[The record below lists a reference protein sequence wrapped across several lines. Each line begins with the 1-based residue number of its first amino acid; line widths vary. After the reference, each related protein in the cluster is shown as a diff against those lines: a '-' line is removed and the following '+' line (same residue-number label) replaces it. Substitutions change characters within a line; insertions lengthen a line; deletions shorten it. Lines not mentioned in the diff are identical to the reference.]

1 MTSGWDAS
9 TSRRDPSGP
18 EPPEHEQLREL
29 LGAFVLGGLDA
40 EEHRAFSR
48 HLRTCAECQ
57 REAGQL
63 SGLPALLELARPAGQ
78 TAAVFATDGDLPPP
92 APLTERI
99 QRDRRRRRFVS
110 AGLAAAVAVVCLVVG
125 FVTRPLLVDDSPPAS
140 TSPGTT
146 VAAVGVGSSPVQ
158 GAVTVVSKQWGTQLE
173 LQAGQL
179 PTTRTM
185 AMWVVESGGHAYRVA
200 TWNATPAGRTNLTA
214 ACAVRSESIATVEIR
229 TGGGAR
235 IAEAKV
241 HG

>member
-1 MTSGWDAS
+1 MTSRW
-9 TSRRDPSGP
+9 DPSGP
-18 EPPEHEQLREL
+18 EPTEHQQLHEL
-29 LGAFVLGGLDA
+29 LGAFVLGGLDP

-48 HLRTCAECQ
+48 HLRTCTECQ

-63 SGLPALLELARPAGQ
+63 SGLPPVLELARQGGQ
-78 TAAVFATDGDLPPP
+78 PAAVFAADDALP
-92 APLTERI
+92 APASLTERMR
-99 QRDRRRRRFVS
+99 RDRRRRRFVS
-110 AGLAAAVAVVCLVVG
+110 VGLVAAVAVLCLVVG
-125 FVTRPLLVDDSPPAS
+125 FVTRPLLVDDSPLAS
-140 TSPGTT
+140 PSQGTT
-146 VAAVGVGSSPVQ
+146 IAAVGVGSSPVQ
-158 GAVTVVSKQWGTQLE
+158 GAVTVVNKQWGTQLE

-179 PTTRTM
+179 PTTGTM
-185 AMWVVESGGHAYRVA
+185 ALWVVESDGNAYRVA

>member
-1 MTSGWDAS
+1 MTSRW
-9 TSRRDPSGP
+9 DPSGP
-18 EPPEHEQLREL
+18 EPSEHEKLREL
-29 LGAFVLGGLDA
+29 LGAFVLGGLDP

-48 HLRTCAECQ
+48 HLRTCPECQ

-78 TAAVFATDGDLPPP
+78 TSAVFATDDDLPPP
-92 APLTERI
+92 ASLTERI

-110 AGLAAAVAVVCLVVG
+110 VGLAAAAAVVFLVVG

-179 PTTRTM
+179 PTTGTM
-185 AMWVVESGGHAYRVA
+185 AMWVVHSDGHAYRVA

>member
-1 MTSGWDAS
+1 MTGGGNRA
-9 TSRRDPSGP
+9 TSRWDPSGP
-18 EPPEHEQLREL
+18 EPTEHEQLHEL
-29 LGAFVLGGLDA
+29 LGAFVLGGLEP

-78 TAAVFATDGDLPPP
+78 PAADLAPDDDLPPP
-92 APLTERI
+92 TSLTERMR
-99 QRDRRRRRFVS
+99 RDRRRRRFIS
-110 AGLAAAVAVVCLVVG
+110 AGLVAAVAIVCLVVG
-125 FVTRPLLVDDSPPAS
+125 FVTRPVLVDDSPPAAIS
-140 TSPGTT
+140 QGTT
-146 VAAVGVGSSPVQ
+146 VTAVGVGSSPVQ
-158 GAVTVVSKQWGTQLE
+158 GAVTVVTKQWGTQLE

-179 PTTRTM
+179 PTTGTM
-185 AMWVVESGGHAYRVA
+185 AMWVVESDGHAYRVA

-214 ACAVRSESIATVEIR
+214 ACAVRSEAIARVEIR

-235 IAEAKV
+235 LAEAKV